1 VTGANGLPA
10 GVKAHWAA
18 DVITISGTPTASG
31 VFAYTIPL
39 TGGCGTVN
47 ATGTITVTADMTAG
61 VASSTPTLCINT
73 ALTNIT
79 HATTLATGIGAPVNL
94 PAGVTAAWLADVITI
109 SGTPTAS
116 GTFNYSIPLTGG
128 CGSVNATG
136 TITVN
141 PNLPAGI
148 SIISD
153 ANNVCA
159 GTTILFTATPTNG
172 GTAPTYQWKLNGLN
186 VGTNGTTYSNSTLV
200 NGAVVTCEMISNATC
215 AIGNPATSNTILV
228 TVSTPPTDPIV
239 TPRQPTCSV
248 ATGAIT
254 ITSPKSAGI
263 TYSIDGLKY
272 TNTSG
277 VFNLLAP
284 GNYNVTAKNSNGCIS
299 VATLVTINVQPATP
313 DAPNVVSIIQPNF
326 AIPSGSVVLNNL
338 PSGNWTIMPGK
349 ITGTTTS
356 ATLTGLAQ
364 GIYAITVQNA
374 DGCISAPISVTI
386 FEVPVI
392 IVDPKPVQTT
402 CQFEPT
408 TPLVASYSGIN
419 GIPSYQWFSN
429 TSKSTVSGTKLVGE
443 TSDTFNPPSSLGG
456 TFYYYCEIT
465 LGNSIGLSNISTL
478 IVKSIQAIVP
488 KVKVNDATCKAIN
501 SGSIQPTIASNPH
514 TTLWTGPNGF
524 TATTDNISNL
534 SIGTYNLTVTSAD
547 GCVFKNSYTIDEP
560 DEIAISTILRKDIS
574 LFGASDGE
582 IAIAVNGGTP
592 PYTLA
597 WSLDDDKYG
606 TNLQALTKLGPGE
619 YKVTVT
625 DIYKCKADTATYIIL
640 EPTNMKINTFSPN
653 GDDVNEVFMK
663 GFELKIFNRNGILL
677 FEGSDGWDG
686 TYKGVVVAT
695 DTYFYQ
701 LKTKA
706 GEKNKYQLG
715 YVKVVRE
722 Q

>member
-1 VTGANGLPA
+1 MTINASTGEIDPSTSTAGTYTVTYAIAAAGTCKLITANTLVTINPPVPVTPAAITGVTIPCPAQEALSYSIAAVANATNYSWTVPTGWIITAGQGTLSIEVTSGAAAQNGSIF
-10 GVKAHWAA
+10 V
-18 DVITISGTPTASG
+18 TASN
-31 VFAYTIPL
+31 
-39 TGGCGTVN
+39 GCGT
-47 ATGTITVTADMTAG
+47 
-61 VASSTPTLCINT
+61 S
-73 ALTNIT
+73 
-79 HATTLATGIGAPVNL
+79 
-94 PAGVTAAWLADVITI
+94 PAQQLD
-109 SGTPTAS
+109 
-116 GTFNYSIPLTGG
+116 
-128 CGSVNATG
+128 
-136 TITVN
+136 
-141 PNLPAGI
+141 
-148 SIISD
+148 
-153 ANNVCA
+153 
-159 GTTILFTATPTNG
+159 
-172 GTAPTYQWKLNGLN
+172 
-186 VGTNGTTYSNSTLV
+186 
-200 NGAVVTCEMISNATC
+200 
-215 AIGNPATSNTILV
+215 V
-228 TVSTPPTDPIV
+228 TVSTPPTAPIV